1 MEPSPAQRAARDR
14 IAAQLAQAGFALP
27 GTLTVRAYACG
38 KPGCRC
44 HADPPRL
51 HGPYAE
57 WTRKIGG
64 KTITRRLTPRQ
75 LAEYQPL
82 FDNAKKLRTLL
93 SELQDLTLQ
102 IIETGTT
109 REPSTPAEPE
119 PAAPEN
125 VGEARLTCGQPS
137 SQTPFAQV
145 NPKREDHST
154 GINLQGQVRSSLD
167 SSHPTRRMGA
177 VAVLGGIWEIAF
189 CASPSGGTSGA
200 GHGQRLQCRAGR
212 GRAPCRRRV
221 FEHLGSAP
229 GSTPLRGGR
238 SGRGHGPD
246 GGAVQTG
253 HRPADRGLQ
262 LAEQR
267 PGHFSSFWPADGI
280 WAKTMRSVG
289 RGAQPPRLLLGRS
302 P

>member
-102 IIETGTT
+102 IIETGST

-145 NPKREDHST
+145 SPKREDLTRSDQAILPFTCGNAISGHTWPLPARARPGPSKT
-154 GINLQGQVRSSLD
+154 GCSRPLV
-167 SSHPTRRMGA
+167 H
-177 VAVLGGIWEIAF
+177 V
-189 CASPSGGTSGA
+189 GGTAHQPGA
-200 GHGQRLQCRAGR
+200 
-212 GRAPCRRRV
+212 
-221 FEHLGSAP
+221 
-229 GSTPLRGGR
+229 
-238 SGRGHGPD
+238 
-246 GGAVQTG
+246 
-253 HRPADRGLQ
+253 
-262 LAEQR
+262 
-267 PGHFSSFWPADGI
+267 
-280 WAKTMRSVG
+280 
-289 RGAQPPRLLLGRS
+289 
-302 P
+302 

>member
-82 FDNAKKLRTLL
+82 FDNAKTLRTLL

-102 IIETGTT
+102 IIETGST
-109 REPSTPAEPE
+109 REPSMPAEPE
-119 PAAPEN
+119 PSAPEN
-125 VGEARLTCGQPS
+125 VGEARLTCGQSS

-145 NPKREDHST
+145 SPKREDHTTDRRGSPRTTLWHRT
-154 GINLQGQVRSSLD
+154 GALAHVDL
-167 SSHPTRRMGA
+167 
-177 VAVLGGIWEIAF
+177 W
-189 CASPSGGTSGA
+189 
-200 GHGQRLQCRAGR
+200 
-212 GRAPCRRRV
+212 
-221 FEHLGSAP
+221 
-229 GSTPLRGGR
+229 PL
-238 SGRGHGPD
+238 P
-246 GGAVQTG
+246 GGAVPAPR
-253 HRPADRGLQ
+253 RPRYRVMAPCHG
-262 LAEQR
+262 R
-267 PGHFSSFWPADGI
+267 PVM
-280 WAKTMRSVG
+280 MRS
-289 RGAQPPRLLLGRS
+289 
-302 P
+302 

>member
-1 MEPSPAQRAARDR
+1 MEPSPAQLAARDR
-14 IAAQLAQAGFALP
+14 ITAQLAQAGFALP

-64 KTITRRLTPRQ
+64 KTITRRLTPAE

-102 IIETGTT
+102 IIETGAT

-125 VGEARLTCGQPS
+125 VGEARLTCGQHPS
-137 SQTPFAQV
+137 RSPSNQV
-145 NPKREDHST
+145 SPKREDHT
-154 GINLQGQVRSSLD
+154 FFECFIWRVAVQVRGPCKTAQTMKRNRLTSRRGFSWGGLRAWANLVSARSARRLARASSATLG
-167 SSHPTRRMGA
+167 SGRSLRSLGGKPTRPQRCELGA
-177 VAVLGGIWEIAF
+177 TRRCGSRGGSLVEAT
-189 CASPSGGTSGA
+189 P
-200 GHGQRLQCRAGR
+200 
-212 GRAPCRRRV
+212 PCRRHAALSMV
-221 FEHLGSAP
+221 W
-229 GSTPLRGGR
+229 RGWITRFG
-238 SGRGHGPD
+238 
-246 GGAVQTG
+246 
-253 HRPADRGLQ
+253 
-262 LAEQR
+262 
-267 PGHFSSFWPADGI
+267 
-280 WAKTMRSVG
+280 
-289 RGAQPPRLLLGRS
+289 
-302 P
+302 